1 MGEERAAVG
10 IEALGQVSVNVKQL
24 ARAVAF
30 YRDALELPL
39 VLDSPGMAF
48 FQCGAT
54 RLMLSVPTGAEFD
67 HPGSVLYLTV
77 RDIEAS
83 HAALAAR
90 GVSFLR
96 PPHCIARL
104 GERDLY
110 MAFFRDPEGNTLA
123 LMSEVDAPAPY

>member
-1 MGEERAAVG
+1 VGEERAAVG

>member
-1 MGEERAAVG
+1 
-10 IEALGQVSVNVKQL
+10 
-24 ARAVAF
+24 
-30 YRDALELPL
+30 
-39 VLDSPGMAF
+39 MAF

>member
-1 MGEERAAVG
+1 MGEASGPVG

-24 ARAVAF
+24 PNAVPF
-30 YRDALELPL
+30 YRDVLELPL
-39 VLDSPGMAF
+39 ELETPGMAF
-48 FQCGAT
+48 FRCGAT
-54 RLMLSVPTGAEFD
+54 RLMLSVPGAGEFD
-67 HPGSVLYLTV
+67 HPGSVLYFTV

-123 LMSEVDAPAPY
+123 L

>member
-10 IEALGQVSVNVKQL
+10 IEALGQVSVNVRQL
-24 ARAVAF
+24 PRAVAF

>member
-24 ARAVAF
+24 PRAVAF

-39 VLDSPGMAF
+39 VLDTPGMAF

-54 RLMLSVPTGAEFD
+54 RLMLSVPTGTEFD

-83 HAALAAR
+83 HAALVAR
-90 GVSFLR
+90 GVTFLR

>member
-1 MGEERAAVG
+1 VGEERAAVG

-24 ARAVAF
+24 PRAVAF

-39 VLDSPGMAF
+39 VLDTPGMAF

>member
-10 IEALGQVSVNVKQL
+10 IEALGQVSVNVKEL
-24 ARAVAF
+24 PRAVAF

-39 VLDSPGMAF
+39 VLDTPGMAF

-77 RDIEAS
+77 RDIQAS
-83 HAALAAR
+83 HAALTAR

-104 GERDLY
+104 DERDLY

>member
-24 ARAVAF
+24 PRAVAF

-39 VLDSPGMAF
+39 VLDTPGMAF

>member
-1 MGEERAAVG
+1 MGEKRAAVG

-24 ARAVAF
+24 PRAVAF

-39 VLDSPGMAF
+39 VLETPGMAF
-48 FQCGAT
+48 LQCGAT
-54 RLMLSVPTGAEFD
+54 RLMLSVPSPGEFD

-77 RDIEAS
+77 RDIEAA

-90 GVSFLR
+90 GVDFLR